1 VSSTV
6 TDVPATETGH
16 DGSFSVVGTA
26 IAVGVVGVVVALVA
40 LLEPPQAASNVNAR
54 DAMNAE
60 RRMDP
65 PVIDRKTQTHASHYG
80 LAWVAL

>member
-1 VSSTV
+1 
-6 TDVPATETGH
+6 
-16 DGSFSVVGTA
+16 
-26 IAVGVVGVVVALVA
+26 LVA

-54 DAMNAE
+54 DEMEAE

-65 PVIDRKTQTHASHYG
+65 PVIDRKTQTHAGHYG